1 MCSEKL
7 LEYSTIEVYRHVVY
21 NGGIM
26 SLEQEIKKS
35 ARNIFTDSYEMSIG
49 ELASLYRDEEIEIN
63 PEFQRLFRWKNVQK
77 TRLIESILLG
87 IPIPPLF
94 VFTNSD
100 GVWELIDGLQRT
112 STIFEFMGILRAPD
126 GGIYPPSQLDRTEL
140 IPSLKNVTW
149 EGVNGL
155 DKSLQLTVRRA
166 RIRVEILKKESDPR
180 SKFELFQRLNS
191 GGIELEPQEIRNA
204 SMLMIDKPFFYWL
217 KSLSEDLN
225 FVQTISQTDPAEKM
239 QKPME
244 LALRLISYKFS
255 PYDGKSDAREYIDNA
270 MINLIEGGI
279 NRSEIAKDFKD
290 TFALLAR
297 YLGTNSFRKYNNSR
311 FTGGFSLAA
320 FETIAYGIF
329 NNIDKIRLNAAYDPS
344 DTIKSMWDNAVFRKH
359 SGSGVR
365 ATSRLSKLL
374 PLGRGLFDV

>member
-1 MCSEKL
+1 
-7 LEYSTIEVYRHVVY
+7 
-21 NGGIM
+21 M
-26 SLEQEIKKS
+26 SLESEIKKS

-49 ELASLYRDEEIEIN
+49 ELASLYRDKEIEIN
-63 PEFQRLFRWKNVQK
+63 PEFQRLFRWKKSQK

-112 STIFEFMGILRAPD
+112 STIFEFMGVLRSPD
-126 GGIYPPSQLDRTEL
+126 GGTYPPSELDRTEL
-140 IPSLKNVTW
+140 LPSLKNVTW
-149 EGVNGL
+149 EGERGI
-155 DKSLQLTVRRA
+155 DKALQLTIRRA

-204 SMLMIDKPFFYWL
+204 SMLMIDKEFFYWL
-217 KSLSEDLN
+217 KGLSEDPN
-225 FVQTISQTDPAEKM
+225 FIQTISQTDPAEKM

-244 LALRLISYKFS
+244 LALRLIAYKYS
-255 PYDGKSDAREYIDNA
+255 PYDGRSDAREYIDNA
-270 MINLIEGGI
+270 MIDLIEKKI
-279 NRSEIAKDFKD
+279 DKTKISKEFKA
-290 TFALLAR
+290 TFQLLSDSTGAN
-297 YLGTNSFRKYNNSR
+297 TFRKHNNDR
-311 FTGGFSLAA
+311 YIGGFSLAA

-329 NNIDKIRLNAAYDPS
+329 ENIDKISSNSKDISKTALSIWTNPIFKR
-344 DTIKSMWDNAVFRKH
+344 H

-374 PLGRGLFDV
+374 PLGKDLFSS